1 MSNIQLY
8 FNPLSG
14 HAHRPWALLKLLGL
28 EFDEIVLDFFTE
40 EHKNPEFLKLN
51 PLGQVPVLV
60 DGDIV
65 LRDSTA
71 ALVYLVLKYD
81 SSRQWLPAD
90 PAAAAEVQQW
100 LAISTREIFEG
111 PATARMIKIFNA
123 PRDYAVAVEKTDKL
137 FNSLFEPRL
146 SKHDWLVGNRPTIAD
161 VSNYG
166 YIAAVTEGDV
176 DLSAY
181 PNIVAWIER
190 LEAYPG
196 FTKMPPSA
204 PYLPNYCG

>member
-14 HAHRPWALLKLLGL
+14 HAHRPWAMLKLLDIDF
-28 EFDEIVLDFFTE
+28 EEIVLDFFTG

-60 DGDIV
+60 DGDAV

-71 ALVYLVLKYD
+71 ALVYLALKYD
-81 SSRQWLPAD
+81 TERVWLPSD
-90 PAAAAEVQQW
+90 PVAAATVQQW
-100 LAISTREIFEG
+100 LAVSTKEVFEG
-111 PATARMIKIFNA
+111 PGTARMVKIFGA
-123 PRDYAVAVEKTDKL
+123 PRDWDEAVKKTDEL
-137 FNSLFEPRL
+137 FNSLFETRL
-146 SKHDWLVGNRPTIAD
+146 AEHDWLVGDQPTIAD

-181 PNIVAWIER
+181 PNTAAWVAR
-190 LEAYPG
+190 LEAFSG
-196 FTKMPPSA
+196 FTKMPAAA
-204 PYLPNYCG
+204 PYLPKQ